1 MSQVQFLI
9 EDNVPI
15 PKREVEFGPRGSQYP
30 IEQMVQGQSFVVPVE
45 GVDGAQYTDKD
56 GNVTTL
62 TWAEDAKK
70 KASQK
75 QSYFSALGRKTG
87 IKVVTRYFA
96 DDAQH
101 GPHLRVWHDGPRVE
115 GDEGEQEEGEQTFA
129 NEGEEV
135 NLD

>member
-9 EDNVPI
+9 EDNIPI

-30 IEQMVQGQSFVVPVE
+30 IEHMTQGQSFRVPVVGEE
-45 GVDGAQYTDKD
+45 GQTDKE
-56 GNVTTL
+56 GNVL
-62 TWAEDAKK
+62 SVAEDAKK

-75 QSYFSALGRKTG
+75 QSYFSSLGRKLG

-96 DDAQH
+96 DDAEY

-115 GDEGEQEEGEQTFA
+115 GDAEEGEDEQYA
-129 NEGEEV
+129 DEQQDGGEVE
-135 NLD
+135 LD